1 MRSAGNGP
9 QPDAIGLSS
18 VPTDF
23 GDCFCGSYCYLL
35 SGCCA
40 DHFICVLDQH
50 NWLRKEF
57 LHWIK

>member
-1 MRSAGNGP
+1 
-9 QPDAIGLSS
+9 
-18 VPTDF
+18 
-23 GDCFCGSYCYLL
+23 L